1 MIHPPAR
8 RSVVTGAA
16 GFIGSHLVD
25 CLLAAG
31 HDVVGI
37 DSFTSY
43 YDPASKRA
51 NVAPAAAHQRF
62 QLLPADLVELDL
74 DEVLR
79 PGDWL
84 FHLAAQPGV
93 RASWGPGFAEYV
105 KQNIV
110 ATQRLLE
117 AARRAGVARVVFASS
132 SSVYGDAPMPMDEEG
147 QTRPISPY
155 GVTKLTAEQLCLA
168 YWRAFGLEVVPLR
181 FFSVYGPRQRPDMA
195 FHRFIEAILDRS
207 LVSVYSTGDQRRD
220 FTYVSDVV
228 RVLVAAAE
236 RGQPGIPVNVGG
248 GSMVSVNE
256 ALAIIEQLVERRAL
270 IKHEPAPPGD
280 ARDTQAATHR
290 LDKLDDLPRVGIR
303 VGLENQVAWHL
314 RRRARM
320 TPDVTSRS
328 RRRSGG
334 TNPDDGAVVLYSHDT
349 YGLGHLRR
357 NLAIAH
363 AMIEREPR
371 TRVVMLTGQPV
382 ADEWRRQTPVE
393 LVSLPAVVKVG
404 AEEYR
409 PVARRS
415 VPGLL
420 AERAGTIASTLM
432 RFHPRTVLVDHAPL
446 GMKGELLLALQLM
459 RERHPDTHIVLG
471 LRDILDDP
479 RTVVQTWRD
488 EGVYEVLE
496 SSYDAVLVYGCPEL
510 FDVRELY
517 ELPTAVRARTT
528 FTGYVAKAPEMEAR
542 PAGSLPWSVP
552 TGGGPRFLV
561 TGGGGGD
568 AAELLAAFLGAWP
581 AISGQTGGSAVL
593 VAGPRMAGAERV
605 GLASTAAAMPDI
617 RLLESSV
624 SMLTLIS
631 EADVVVSMGGYNTV
645 VEALSARRPLI
656 IVPRLAPRREQLI
669 RARVMTDLGLAWS
682 VLPGPDVVRNLVT
695 TVLDVVAIGPLPAE
709 IWGRLDLM
717 GSQRAAE
724 AILQQRSQVPPA

>member
-1 MIHPPAR
+1 MIQPPAR

-25 CLLAAG
+25 RLLAAG
-31 HDVVGI
+31 HHVVGI

-51 NVAPAAAHQRF
+51 NVATAAADQRF
-62 QLLPADLVELDL
+62 QLLPADLIDLELE
-74 DEVLR
+74 EVLR

-117 AARRAGVARVVFASS
+117 AARRAGVARLVFASS

-168 YWRAFGLEVVPLR
+168 YWRAFGLEVLPLR

-195 FHRFIEAILDRS
+195 FHRFIEASLDGS
-207 LVSVYSTGDQRRD
+207 PVSVYGTGDQRRD

-228 RVLVAAAE
+228 RIMIAAAE

-248 GSMVSVNE
+248 GSAVSVTE
-256 ALAIIEQLVERRAL
+256 ALAIIEQLVEHRAV

-290 LDKLDDLPRVGIR
+290 LDELDDLPRVGIR
-303 VGLENQVAWHL
+303 VGLESQVAWHL
-314 RRRARM
+314 RRRDPRTLHPA
-320 TPDVTSRS
+320 SRS
-328 RRRSGG
+328 RQRSAR
-334 TNPDDGAVVLYSHDT
+334 TNPHDSTVVLYSHDT

-363 AMIEREPR
+363 AVIEREPR

-382 ADEWRRQTPVE
+382 AEEWQRRTPVE
-393 LVSLPAVVKVG
+393 LVILPAAVKVG

-415 VPGLL
+415 MPGLL
-420 AERAGTIASTLM
+420 AERAGMIASTLM
-432 RFHPRTVLVDHAPL
+432 RLHPRTVLVDHAPL
-446 GMKGELLLALQLM
+446 GMKGELGLALQLM
-459 RERHPDTHIVLG
+459 REQLPDTHVVLG

-479 RTVVQTWRD
+479 RTVVEAWRD
-488 EGVYEVLE
+488 QGVYEVLE
-496 SSYDAVLVYGCPEL
+496 SSYDQLLVYGCAEL

-517 ELPTAVRARTT
+517 ELPAAVRARTT
-528 FTGYVAKAPEMEAR
+528 FTGYVAKPPEMEAA
-542 PAGSLPWSVP
+542 PTGPFAWSVP
-552 TGGGPRFLV
+552 AGNGPRFLV

-568 AAELLAAFLGAWP
+568 AAELLKAFLGAWP
-581 AISGQTGGSAVL
+581 TISSQTGGSALL
-593 VAGPRMAGAERV
+593 VAGPRMAGAARAA
-605 GLASTAAAMPDI
+605 LATTAEAMPDV

-624 SMLTLIS
+624 SMLALIS
-631 EADVVVSMGGYNTV
+631 EADVVISMGGYNTV

-669 RARVMTDLGLAWS
+669 RAGLIRDLGLAKS
-682 VLPGPDVVRNLVT
+682 VLPGRGVRGNLVAS
-695 TVLDVVAIGPLPAE
+695 VLDTLALGPLPAE

-717 GSQRAAE
+717 GSRRAAD
-724 AILQQRSQVPPA
+724 ALLRPQSRMPPA